1 MLLALCVLAA
11 ACDRSPA
18 SAHDPRPLRMV
29 PAWGMSSEPV
39 TVVIEGENFLP
50 LATQHLGGEVPV
62 TMDHHFEAFLGEVAL
77 EDVTWVDARTLRAR
91 VPAGLAQGWH
101 VLKVVGPLGGRVELP
116 RAYLSSLAQLARLEA
131 GAVLERGQVSVQTRT
146 RLTLTVENTGSS
158 AALAVTPV
166 LRLVGEGR
174 VEIVSEPGPADIA
187 AGGSASFAWEIRAVA
202 PGEVHFAL
210 EIQGREA
217 LTGTAL
223 RAPDIEVVPLLIR
236 DRAVLSAS
244 FLPPEKQV
252 VNVGERVKVS
262 LNVTNTGATD
272 ALGVVPAVSVVTGPV
287 ATAVSGPVPGSAD
300 LPPGASQEFAWE
312 YDAGPERGT
321 LVFQVDAVGR
331 DAFSDVEVSAAAR
344 SANISVQRPAALAGR
359 FLSLPTSVNV
369 GQEFLVGVEVEN
381 TGDSALLGVTLEY
394 EGASGSCGLEL
405 VPGTTP
411 WPDRVDVLPGD
422 GRAVFSARLIG
433 KAEGSCVFRAGA
445 RGVDQ
450 TDGVTVVLP
459 PVSSSTLVVRKK
471 AALTATL
478 SAPSRTKPGNVFD
491 VTLMVSNTG
500 STVARGVKPTL
511 PESSSGVAEILME
524 PAVSGQDVAGGAR
537 AFFTWRY
544 RATRVGKAF
553 FKVGAGGQDANT
565 GAAVATG
572 LVSSGEVSI
581 LPEVEPLLDNPFGD
595 GSPFAHV
602 LGYDGRVYLGPNKSG
617 TGGVSVG
624 LDGLGGQSFGFFL
637 HKDITG
643 NSSQN
648 TSAAP
653 YRSIGATGCRANTP
667 ECGPDN
673 EDGRGFFFSGRVGTQ
688 EWLGMGGGKSGGDLD
703 YVYLGQDTDD
713 LSTMYMRHVDLS
725 AMLGGHTRGFSA
737 ALFFRD
743 RLYLGFPDTG
753 GARPYLLVLKRF
765 PTVDPGYNA
774 VSGTDVEN
782 LIADEMPGIGAGGS
796 PKNDA
801 SMQMIDTLAGF
812 NDRLYVTNNGGCA
825 RSTTPTPRSYGTFP
839 GDWTSCTPSLAAWNS
854 RLSRTTT
861 QTADLAPAD
870 RAVPQ
875 LAVFQGKLYLARN
888 TTSSSG
894 VRGPQ
899 LFVCGPEKTGSTTDC
914 DPGDWSLVAPNSTGD
929 TQLTQFNDPDNV
941 SISLLVAT
949 ANALYVGFDNASRG
963 AVLLRAFTATP
974 INRDDF
980 KGREGCSAA
989 QFPAS
994 CEGLAGNGL
1003 GTGATR
1009 FFDGKAL
1016 GASGSE
1022 SVYLTAGDGIGA
1034 ARLYRVT
1041 D

>member
-1 MLLALCVLAA
+1 MK
-11 ACDRSPA
+11 
-18 SAHDPRPLRMV
+18 PRFENC
-29 PAWGMSSEPV
+29 SEPV
-39 TVVIEGENFLP
+39 PVVIEGENFLP

-77 EDVTWVDARTLRAR
+77 EEVTWVDARTLRALIPR
-91 VPAGLAQGWH
+91 GLTPRKDYS
-101 VLKVVGPLGGRVELP
+101 LTVVGPLGGRVELP
-116 RAYLSSLAQLARLEA
+116 GAYLCSDEQLARLEA

-166 LRLVGEGR
+166 LRPVGEGR
-174 VEIVSEPGPADIA
+174 VELVSEPAPADIA
-187 AGGSASFAWEIRAVA
+187 AGGSASFAWELGAVT
-202 PGEVHFAL
+202 PGEVHFTL
-210 EIQGREA
+210 EIQGREE

-223 RAPDIEVVPLLIR
+223 RAPDVEVGPLRIR
-236 DRAVLSAS
+236 ERAVLSAS
-244 FLPPEKQV
+244 FLALEKQV
-252 VNVGERVKVS
+252 VNVGQRAKIS
-262 LNVTNTGATD
+262 LRVTNTGETGAI
-272 ALGVVPAVSVVTGPV
+272 GVVPAVSVVTGPV
-287 ATAVSGPVPGSAD
+287 ETAVSGPVPGSAD
-300 LPPGASQEFAWE
+300 LLPGASQEFAWE
-312 YDAGPERGT
+312 YVAGPKGT
-321 LVFQVDAVGR
+321 LAFQAEAVGR
-331 DAFSDVEVSAAAR
+331 DASSDVEVRAEDR
-344 SANISVQRPAALAGR
+344 SDDISVQRRAELTGH
-359 FLSLPTSVNV
+359 FLTLPTSVNV
-369 GQEFLVGVEVEN
+369 GQEFLVELEVEN
-381 TGDSALLGVTLEY
+381 TGDSALLGVSLKD
-394 EGASGSCGLEL
+394 EGALGNCGLEL

-411 WPDRVDVLPGD
+411 WPARVDRLPGNEQT
-422 GRAVFSARLIG
+422 VFRARLIG
-433 KAEGSCVFRAGA
+433 KAEGSCAFRAGA
-445 RGVDQ
+445 HGVDE
-450 TDGVTVVLP
+450 TDGAPVELP
-459 PVSSSTLVVRKK
+459 AVSSSTLQVRRQ

-478 SAPSRTKPGNVFD
+478 SAPSRIKPGNVFD
-491 VTLMVSNTG
+491 VTLTVSNTG
-500 STVARGVKPTL
+500 STAARGVKPTL
-511 PESSSGVAEILME
+511 PESSSGVAELLME
-524 PAVSGQDVAGGAR
+524 PAVSGQDVAGGGR
-537 AFFTWRY
+537 TFFTWRY
-544 RATRVGKAF
+544 RATRVGKAS

-572 LVSSGEVSI
+572 PVSSGEVSI

-643 NSSQN
+643 NFSQN
-648 TSAAP
+648 PSAAP
-653 YRSIGATGCRANTP
+653 YRSIGATGCRVNTP

-713 LSTMYMRHVDLS
+713 LNTMYLRHVDLS
-725 AMLGGHTRGFSA
+725 AMLGGQTRGFSA

-765 PTVDPGYNA
+765 PTVDPGSNA
-774 VSGTDVEN
+774 ASGTDVEN
-782 LIADEMPGIGAGGS
+782 LLADEMPGIGVGGS
-796 PKNDA
+796 PKNGA
-801 SMQMIDTLAGF
+801 SVQMIDTLAGF
-812 NDRLYVTNNGGCA
+812 NDRLYVTNNGGCV
-825 RSTTPTPRSYGTFP
+825 RSTTPTPRAYGPFP
-839 GDWTSCTPSLAAWNS
+839 GDWASCTPSLSAWSS
-854 RLSRTTT
+854 RLGQTTT
-861 QTADLAPAD
+861 KTADLTPAD

-929 TQLTQFNDPDNV
+929 TQLTQFNDPGNV
-941 SISLLVAT
+941 SMSLLVAT

-963 AVLLRAFTATP
+963 AVLLRAFTAAP

-1003 GTGATR
+1003 GAGATR

-1022 SVYLTAGDGIGA
+1022 SVYLTAGNGLGA